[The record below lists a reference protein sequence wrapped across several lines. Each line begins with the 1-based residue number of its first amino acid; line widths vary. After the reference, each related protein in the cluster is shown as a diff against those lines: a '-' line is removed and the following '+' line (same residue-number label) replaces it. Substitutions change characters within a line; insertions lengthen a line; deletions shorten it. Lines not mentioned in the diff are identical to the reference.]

1 MATLWMGLLAL
12 EPVAGA
18 LPQRHLLTRA
28 TAEGLAAAMGAQLAR
43 FLPAEHDYG
52 FVWSAA
58 LYDPAQLLRPGFRLH
73 QELGNLFLAGQ
84 RAGVSA
90 GHSLTLCESEGQ
102 MPTAL
107 LVPELTIGGGT
118 LFTIPV
124 VVSGSEDAIAA
135 ASERLELELYGEGL
149 ADAAVVFELA
159 RDLGVA
165 FEHVRW
171 MSLLDLS
178 AMMAAQLDHVG
189 FGFAWQLV
197 EELLYGNPP
206 RALEVSTP
214 QGQSLKLD
222 EDSVWLAFLP
232 YSLYAR
238 QNAALGDQRLNQY
251 IAQLHEFRQVQ
262 GLLSA
267 HGISVHVRL
276 PQADTGHACS
286 RQNDD
291 FVIEAVN
298 EGQPVRALLHEAAGL
313 GAVALTLVDA
323 GGTILEHRYPLSAAA
338 IGRFRDQAREQG
350 WAIERLGRVV
360 LSPEGDDLAMPDDGV
375 RH

>member
-1 MATLWMGLLAL
+1 MATVWMGVLAL

-28 TAEGLAAAMGAQLAR
+28 TAQGLATAMGAQLAR
-43 FLPAEHDYG
+43 FLPPEHDYG

-73 QELGNLFLAGQ
+73 QELANLFLAGQ
-84 RAGVSA
+84 REGISA
-90 GHSLTLCESEGQ
+90 GHSLTLCESDGQ

-107 LVPELTIGGGT
+107 LEPELSIGGGT

-124 VVSGSEDAIAA
+124 AVTGSEAAIAA
-135 ASERLELELYGEGL
+135 AHERLEMELYGEGL
-149 ADAAVVFELA
+149 ADAAVVYELA
-159 RDLGVA
+159 RDLGLS

-189 FGFAWQLV
+189 LGFAWQLV

-206 RALEVSTP
+206 RTQELITP
-214 QGQSLKLD
+214 QGQLLKL
-222 EDSVWLAFLP
+222 EQDSVWLSFLP
-232 YSLYAR
+232 YSLFAR
-238 QNAALGDQRLNQY
+238 QNAALADQRLHQY
-251 IAQLHEFRQVQ
+251 IARLHEFRQVQ
-262 GLLSA
+262 ALLAA

-276 PQADTGHACS
+276 TQADTTHVCS

-291 FVIEAVN
+291 FVIESLGDGVPA
-298 EGQPVRALLHEAAGL
+298 RALLHEVAGL

-323 GGTILEHRYPLSAAA
+323 AGTALEHRYPLSAAA
-338 IGRFRDQAREQG
+338 IGRFRDEARERG
-350 WAIERLGRVV
+350 WVIQRLGKVM
-360 LSPEGDDLAMPDDGV
+360 LNTDGDDLAVPEDGV

>member
-43 FLPAEHDYG
+43 FLPPEHDYG

-90 GHSLTLCESEGQ
+90 GHSLTLCESDGQ

-222 EDSVWLAFLP
+222 DDSVWLAFLP

-291 FVIEAVN
+291 FVIEGVN
-298 EGQPVRALLHEAAGL
+298 EGQPARALLHEAAGL

-350 WAIERLGRVV
+350 WTIERLGRVV
-360 LSPEGDDLAMPDDGV
+360 LSPDGDDLAVPDDGI